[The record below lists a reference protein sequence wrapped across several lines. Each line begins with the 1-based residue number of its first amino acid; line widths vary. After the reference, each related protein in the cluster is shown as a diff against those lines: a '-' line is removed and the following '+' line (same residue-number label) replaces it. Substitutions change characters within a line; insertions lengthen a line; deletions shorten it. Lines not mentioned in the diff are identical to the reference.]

1 MSTRTD
7 TVAGSWGWVRNS
19 QFDLLFILG
28 TAGLGCV
35 FSLLAWVNPEWFPL
49 LLTIDVWLLGYH
61 HVVSTFTRLG
71 FDAESRR
78 QHRFHLWV
86 LPLLV
91 FAGTFAVYEVGGVWP
106 LMSIYFYW
114 QGWHYLRQSYGVSR
128 ILDRASRQPPADNP
142 ATVWMLYLLPLAGL
156 LFRSSQGATT
166 FLKLEVRMLPVP
178 PQVAWA
184 ASACALVAFA
194 AWAVF
199 QARALRAGTGSP
211 AQTLYLAT
219 HAGMFTLGYFLI
231 PSLETG
237 WLGLNVWH
245 NAQYILI
252 VWLFHNRRFKDQV
265 SEQHWLLSSLS
276 QSRRMLH
283 YLVVCVALAALLY
296 TFILKGLGWIPAAS
310 LLIVQTLN
318 FHHYIVDSL
327 IWKVRQSAV
336 RRNLGLAS

>member
-7 TVAGSWGWVRNS
+7 AATLSWGWVRNPR
-19 QFDLLFILG
+19 FDLFFILG
-28 TAGLGCV
+28 TAGLGLA
-35 FSLLAWVNPEWFPL
+35 FSLAALARPSLFPVL
-49 LLTIDVWLLGYH
+49 LMVDVWLLGYH

-86 LPLLV
+86 LPGLV
-91 FAGTFAVYEVGGVWP
+91 FAATFAVYQAGGVWP
-106 LMSIYFYW
+106 LMSLYFYW

-128 ILDRASRQPPADNP
+128 ILDRASKRPAAENP
-142 ATVWMLYLLPLAGL
+142 ATAWMLYLLPLAGL
-156 LFRSSQGATT
+156 LYRSAQGSTT

-178 PQVAWA
+178 WEAAWA
-184 ASACALVAFA
+184 AAACALVAFA
-194 AWAVF
+194 AWAVL
-199 QARALRAGTGSP
+199 QARALRSGAGSP

-219 HAGMFTLGYFLI
+219 HAGMFTVGYFVI

-252 VWLFHNRRFKDQV
+252 VWLFHNRRFKEQV
-265 SEQHWLLSSLS
+265 SPEHRFLSTLS
-276 QSRRMLH
+276 QSRRMLQ
-283 YLVVCVALAALLY
+283 YLVVCVALSALLY
-296 TFILKGLGWIPAAS
+296 TFILRGLSWIPAAS

-327 IWKVRQSAV
+327 IWKVRQPAV
-336 RRNLGLAS
+336 RRNLGLAA